1 MKRPLGIVGLFLAIA
16 VFTTGCLP
24 TQTIIVRFED
34 LKSDFFALESSLQTG
49 DWATFDWNTM
59 TITISSTV
67 TPVSPR
73 PVALGAFE
81 ISQATP
87 VSGTVSP
94 RTSLA
99 SAADQPDI
107 DLKSIETTDTIVQ
120 IMRRRQARF
129 VTIQNLKKTGVL
141 GEGNTGM
148 LSSHRD
154 TDFAGLD
161 SDTRKI
167 INDENSDRRALFAE
181 VLRQRQ
187 LGVDKMHR
195 VAQTF
200 AQVQRDMAPRGVWV
214 QYDDGAWEQI
224 R

>member
-1 MKRPLGIVGLFLAIA
+1 MKRPLGIVGVFLAIA
-16 VFTTGCLP
+16 ILTTGCLP

-81 ISQATP
+81 ISQATS
-87 VSGTVSP
+87 VSGAATP
-94 RTSLA
+94 RASLA

-141 GEGNTGM
+141 GESSSGM
-148 LSSHRD
+148 LASPRSP
-154 TDFAGLD
+154 DFTGLD
-161 SDTRKI
+161 SDTRKVI
-167 INDENSDRRALFAE
+167 TDENNDRRALFVE

-187 LGVDKMHR
+187 LGIDKLNR

-224 R
+224 Q